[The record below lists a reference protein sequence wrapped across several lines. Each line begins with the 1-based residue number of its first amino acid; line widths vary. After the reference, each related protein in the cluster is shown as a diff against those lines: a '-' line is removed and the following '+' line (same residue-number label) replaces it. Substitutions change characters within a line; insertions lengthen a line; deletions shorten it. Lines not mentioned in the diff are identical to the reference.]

1 MTGPRRTVGL
11 AVILLGVLAPS
22 RQGAAAQD
30 AAAHAGDARAD
41 GVDAGALDGTP
52 AVAVDGGV
60 TGDAGAPAAGAVV
73 PIAPPSPQAPMQ
85 GTVFARGGHRRLPA
99 AIVYVD
105 GAAVAEA
112 DAKGRFAVMVA
123 PGRHR
128 LQVTAPAHAAAEVV
142 IDVPA
147 TGWSGDVRLT
157 AGGSLQET
165 VVAGKR
171 AVAAVRVGGE
181 EARTTPGTG
190 GDPFRVIESLPGVS
204 QVIWPF
210 ALYAIRGGN
219 PGNTGFFLDGMRVPA
234 LFHFALG
241 PSIVHPYLIDK
252 LSFYPGGYPTRL
264 GGYVSGAIAAES
276 AAPPPDTTRF
286 AADVRVYDAGGLA
299 AAPWDGGRGT
309 VVVAARY
316 SYTGLVVSR
325 LFGNVNFGYADYQL
339 RADHTFAGGRLTLLA
354 LGSFDQ
360 LDIRDESIGDASLNF
375 HRQDLRWERPVA
387 GGLLFMRATSSIDDA
402 HSLLYDS
409 PIDVRSYGLASRLAY
424 SHPLGSAVVIEV
436 GTDSEAQRFR
446 TDVGTAVVGALSAPP
461 MPAPQPRFFG
471 DLARSRDALSVA
483 GYVAASIAWRRLS
496 LDPGLRYAQYFEQ
509 GTTRGSLQPRLA
521 ARVGLTRAL
530 SVDATV
536 GRFAQMPSLPIGVG
550 GFEAFGLRDF
560 GLQTSTQAAL
570 SLEARLAADLTLR
583 VTGFHQ
589 WLYVSDLRSTI
600 ARDVREPE
608 FLQMRDGRGYGGEL
622 LLRLP
627 RQARVHGW
635 LAYTLSWSMRDF
647 DGIAAPSDWDQRH
660 IVNLVT
666 TVRITNGYSVGGRFH
681 YNSGRPYPVQTAL
694 QTVEYQRLPPFW
706 QIDLRV
712 DKRVVFDRYT
722 LDIYLELGNATLTRQ
737 VTAYAPV
744 DAADAPPTQIGFR
757 IVLPSLGIHAEW

>member
-1 MTGPRRTVGL
+1 MAAPPVMAAAPPVMATAPARPRR
-11 AVILLGVLAPS
+11 A
-22 RQGAAAQD
+22 
-30 AAAHAGDARAD
+30 
-41 GVDAGALDGTP
+41 
-52 AVAVDGGV
+52 
-60 TGDAGAPAAGAVV
+60 AVV
-73 PIAPPSPQAPMQ
+73 PLPPPGPRAPVQ

-105 GAAVAEA
+105 GVAVAET
-112 DAKGRFAVMVA
+112 DAKGRFAVMVP

-128 LQVTAPAHAAAEVV
+128 LQVTAPVHAAADVAV
-142 IDVPA
+142 DVPPA
-147 TGWSGDVRLT
+147 GWSGEVRLT
-157 AGGSLQET
+157 AGGSVQET

-276 AAPPPDTTRF
+276 TAPPPDTTRF
-286 AADVRVYDAGGLA
+286 AADVRFYDAGGLA
-299 AAPWDGGRGT
+299 AAPWNGGRGT

-325 LFGNVNFGYADYQL
+325 LFGNVSFGYADYQL
-339 RADHTFAGGRLTLLA
+339 RADHTLAGGRLTLLT

-360 LDIRDESIGDASLNF
+360 LDIRDDSIGDAALNF

-387 GGLLFMRATSSIDDA
+387 GGLLFMRATSSIDNA
-402 HSLLYDS
+402 HSQLYDS
-409 PIDVRSYGLASRLAY
+409 PIDVRSYGLASRVAY
-424 SHPLGSAVVIEV
+424 SRPLGSAVVIEV

-446 TDVGTAVVGALSAPP
+446 TDVGAPSATP
-461 MPAPQPRFFG
+461 MPAPQPQFFG
-471 DLARSRDALSVA
+471 DLARSRDALTVA
-483 GYVAASIAWRRLS
+483 AYAAASIAWKRLA

-521 ARVGLTRAL
+521 ARVGLTERL
-530 SVDATV
+530 SADATV

-570 SLEARLAADLTLR
+570 SVEARLAADLTLR

-608 FLQMRDGRGYGGEL
+608 FLQMRHGRGYGGEL
-622 LLRLP
+622 MLRLP

-635 LAYTLSWSMRDF
+635 LAYTLSWSTRDF

-666 TVRITNGYSVGGRFH
+666 TVRIANGYSVGGRFH
-681 YNSGRPYPVQTAL
+681 YNSGRPYPVQTPL
-694 QTVEYQRLPPFW
+694 ETVEYQRLPPFW
-706 QIDLRV
+706 QIDLRA
-712 DKRVVFDRYT
+712 DKRMVFDRYT

-737 VTAYAPV
+737 ITAYGPV
-744 DAADAPPTQIGFR
+744 DAPNAPPREIGFR

>member
-1 MTGPRRTVGL
+1 LSGPRRRLGL
-11 AVILLGVLAPS
+11 AVVVLGVLATPAA
-22 RQGAAAQD
+22 GAAQD
-30 AAAHAGDARAD
+30 ADAQSADTRAGHA
-41 GVDAGALDGTP
+41 DAGGLDGAP
-52 AVAVDGGV
+52 EVSVDGGV
-60 TGDAGAPAAGAVV
+60 GDGVPAGAAVV
-73 PIAPPSPQAPMQ
+73 PVPPPGPRAPVQ

-105 GAAVAEA
+105 GLAVAET

-128 LQVTAPAHAAAEVV
+128 LQVTAPVHVAADVA

-147 TGWSGDVRLT
+147 EGWSGEVRLT
-157 AGGSLQET
+157 VGGSMQET

-276 AAPPPDTTRF
+276 VAPPPDTTRF
-286 AADVRVYDAGGLA
+286 AADVRFYDAGGLA

-325 LFGNVNFGYADYQL
+325 LFGNVSFGYADYQL
-339 RADHTFAGGRLTLLA
+339 RADHTFAGGRLTLLT

-360 LDIRDESIGDASLNF
+360 LDIRDQSIGDASLNF
-375 HRQDLRWERPVA
+375 HRQDLRWERAVA

-402 HSLLYDS
+402 HSQLYDS
-409 PIDVRSYGLASRLAY
+409 PLDVRSYGLASRVAY
-424 SHPLGSAVVIEV
+424 SRPLGSAVVVEV

-446 TDVGTAVVGALSAPP
+446 TDIGGVAGALSATST
-461 MPAPQPRFFG
+461 PAPQPQFFG
-471 DLARSRDALSVA
+471 DLARSRDALTA
-483 GYVAASIAWRRLS
+483 AAYVAASIGWRRLA
-496 LDPGLRYAQYFEQ
+496 LDPGLRYAHYFEQ
-509 GTTRGSLQPRLA
+509 GTTRGALQPRLA
-521 ARVGLTRAL
+521 ARIGLTQRL
-530 SVDATV
+530 SADATV

-570 SLEARLAADLTLR
+570 SLEARLAADVTLR

-608 FLQMRDGRGYGGEL
+608 FLQMRHGRRADAAAAAAGARSRLAGVYAVVEHARLRRHRGAVGLGPAPHRQPGDDGAHRQRLLGGRPVPLQQRPPLSGADAARDGRVPAAAVVLADRPARRQAHGLRSLHARHLRRARQRDADPASHGVRARRRDQHAAARD
-622 LLRLP
+622 RLP
-627 RQARVHGW
+627 HRPAV
-635 LAYTLSWSMRDF
+635 
-647 DGIAAPSDWDQRH
+647 PRH
-660 IVNLVT
+660 P
-666 TVRITNGYSVGGRFH
+666 R
-681 YNSGRPYPVQTAL
+681 
-694 QTVEYQRLPPFW
+694 
-706 QIDLRV
+706 
-712 DKRVVFDRYT
+712 
-722 LDIYLELGNATLTRQ
+722 
-737 VTAYAPV
+737 
-744 DAADAPPTQIGFR
+744 
-757 IVLPSLGIHAEW
+757 